1 LALTA
6 LYCAVGIYRYVYL
19 PLRYDFLL
27 QEVPFF
33 CLTWTIE
40 RGVMLQE
47 QENRE
52 YNKVSIV
59 PSLKC
64 LLNMLLQQKV
74 DDPGD
79 RGYEMKA
86 RTNEDEADQA
96 VSDVYAIQVPDVGE
110 SESAL
115 VGDGGDTMQLFETG
129 VTEGVADYN
138 TTTENAN
145 KAAAKSGTTRKIFNS
160 STKIYNTYDTVDK
173 TDATVVE
180 NNPNIRKVVNRSG
193 DAPQDSQSG
202 YNAVSNVPTEAGADE
217 QASDSAS
224 WKAPGT
230 DKKSWFSK

>member
-1 LALTA
+1 M
-6 LYCAVGIYRYVYL
+6 
-19 PLRYDFLL
+19 P
-27 QEVPFF
+27 QE
-33 CLTWTIE
+33 E
-40 RGVMLQE
+40 
-47 QENRE
+47 ENRE
-52 YNKVSIV
+52 YNKVSII

-86 RTNEDEADQA
+86 RTNEAEVDQA
-96 VSDVYAIQVPDVGE
+96 VSGVYAIQVPDVEGA

-115 VGDGGDTMQLFETG
+115 VGDGGDTVQLFETG
-129 VTEGVADYN
+129 VKEGVADYN
-138 TTTENAN
+138 TTTEGAN
-145 KAAAKSGTTRKIFNS
+145 KAAAKSGGTTRKIFNS

-202 YNAVSNVPTEAGADE
+202 YNTVSNIPTDEGADE

-224 WKAPGT
+224 WNAPAT
-230 DKKSWFSK
+230 AKKSWFSK

>member
-1 LALTA
+1 M
-6 LYCAVGIYRYVYL
+6 
-19 PLRYDFLL
+19 P
-27 QEVPFF
+27 
-33 CLTWTIE
+33 
-40 RGVMLQE
+40 QE

-59 PSLKC
+59 PSIKC

-86 RTNEDEADQA
+86 RTNEDEVDQA
-96 VSDVYAIQVPDVGE
+96 VSDVYAIQVPDVEGA

-115 VGDGGDTMQLFETG
+115 VGDGGDTVQLFETNNG
-129 VTEGVADYN
+129 AADYN
-138 TTTENAN
+138 TTTEGAN
-145 KAAAKSGTTRKIFNS
+145 KAAAKSSNTRKIFNS

-193 DAPQDSQSG
+193 DAPQDSQPG
-202 YNAVSNVPTEAGADE
+202 YNTVSNAPTDAGADE
-217 QASDSAS
+217 QATDSAS
-224 WKAPGT
+224 WNAPAT
-230 DKKSWFSK
+230 AKKSWFSK